1 MTTYTVPL
9 REMRFVLH
17 ETFDAAGTLTALPGF
32 EDATADMMDAVLEEC
47 AKLCQDVLD
56 PLRRSGDEEGC
67 TFKDGKVTTPKGFK
81 EAYAQY
87 VAGGWCGLTASPEF
101 GGQGLPET
109 LDCLVAEMTSSAN
122 LSFGLYPG
130 LTQGTILA
138 LTALGTPEQKKT
150 YLPKLV
156 SAEWQG
162 AMCLTESHSGSDLGL
177 LRTKAVPNADGSY
190 SVTGTKIFISAG
202 EHDMVDNVIHL
213 VLAKL
218 PDAPEGSRG
227 ISMFLVP
234 KFLPKADGTPGE
246 RNAVACGSIEH
257 KMGMK
262 ASVTCVMNFDGA
274 KGWIVGQPHKG
285 LAGMFVM
292 MNKERL
298 FVGTQGISQA
308 EIAYQ
313 GAVTYAKDRLQG
325 RAATGPANP
334 DKPADPI
341 IVHPDIRNRLLYTRA
356 IVEAHR
362 ALAIWT
368 HINVDLSH
376 KHADAAA
383 RQRADD
389 MVGIMTPIIKAGGT
403 GYGSELANTCLQVFG
418 GHGYI
423 REHGME
429 QFVRDVRIT
438 EIYEGT
444 NTIQALDL
452 VGRKLELG
460 GGRLFTG
467 WIGEV
472 EGTLKRL
479 EGRNDMAEFTVPLK
493 ESVARLKSCT
503 QWLNDEAKKDP
514 NAKGAAAMDYLR
526 LFTLVAYAWMWT
538 LMAEKALA
546 NKNSG
551 DAAFYDTKLTVARY
565 FFSRVL
571 PQTASMDAVVRSGS
585 KAMMALSEAA
595 F

>member
-1 MTTYTVPL
+1 MPTYTVPL

-17 ETFDAAGTLTALPGF
+17 ELFDAAGTLTQLPGF
-32 EDATADMMDAVLEEC
+32 EDATQDMMDAVLEEC

-56 PLRRSGDEEGC
+56 PLRRPGDEEGC
-67 TFKDGKVTTPKGFK
+67 TFKDGTVKTPKGFK

-87 VAGGWCGLTASPEF
+87 VAGGWCGLSASPEY

-109 LDCLVAEMTSSAN
+109 LEYFVAEMISSAN

-138 LTALGTPEQKKT
+138 LTALGTPEQKKV
-150 YLPKLV
+150 YLPKLI

-162 AMCLTESHSGSDLGL
+162 TMCLTESHSGSDLGL

-190 SVTGTKIFISAG
+190 SVSGTKIFISAG
-202 EHDMVDNVIHL
+202 EHDMVDNIVHL
-213 VLAKL
+213 VLARL
-218 PDAPEGSRG
+218 PNAPEGTRG

-234 KFLPKADGTPGE
+234 KFIPKADGSPGE
-246 RNAVACGSIEH
+246 ANAVSVGSIEH

-274 KGWIVGQPHKG
+274 KGWLVGQPHKG

-298 FVGTQGISQA
+298 FVGTEGMSQA
-308 EIAYQ
+308 ELAYQ
-313 GAVTYAKDRLQG
+313 GAATYAKERIQG
-325 RAATGPANP
+325 RAATGPVNP

-341 IVHPDIRNRLLYTRA
+341 IVHPDIRNRLMYARS

-362 ALAIWT
+362 ALAAWA
-368 HINVDLSH
+368 HINIDLSH
-376 KHADAAA
+376 KHADAAV
-383 RQRADD
+383 RQKAED
-389 MVGIMTPIIKAGGT
+389 MVQLMTPIVKAAGT
-403 GYGSELANTCLQVFG
+403 EYGSVLTNTCMQVFG

-429 QFVRDVRIT
+429 QLIRDVRIT

-452 VGRKLELG
+452 VGRKMEVG
-460 GGRLFTG
+460 GGRLYQQWFK
-467 WIGEV
+467 EV
-472 EGTLKRL
+472 EDTLKRL
-479 EGRNDMAEFTVPLK
+479 EGRNDMAEFTAPLK
-493 ESVARLKSCT
+493 DALTRLQSTTDWLVA
-503 QWLNDEAKKDP
+503 EAAKDP

-526 LFTLVAYAWMWT
+526 LFTLVVYSWIWT

-546 NKNSG
+546 NKSG
-551 DAAFYDTKLTVARY
+551 DAAFYDTKLAVARY
-565 FFSRVL
+565 FFHRVL
-571 PQTASMDAVVRSGS
+571 PQAAGLDGVVRAGS
-585 KAMMALSEAA
+585 RTMMALNEAM